1 MMYCVKSRWY
11 RQSLLGASP
20 SPARGAGAAGSG
32 LLAAGSGRLAAYHPS
47 AGSWGRGGD
56 CAGGGQWVR
65 RTPQGRYWYC
75 GGCLTSRTGNVSEF
89 KLLL

>member
-32 LLAAGSGRLAAYHPS
+32 RLAAGSGLRLPQAREVLWRWEVL
-47 AGSWGRGGD
+47 WGMPDIEDRE
-56 CAGGGQWVR
+56 R
-65 RTPQGRYWYC
+65 
-75 GGCLTSRTGNVSEF
+75 F
-89 KLLL
+89 